1 MEKEQLTKA
10 ELGLLC
16 QILERNISD
25 NDVFLNCYWDKS
37 MYDWKITKINLALK
51 LNRIK
56 EKM

>member
-1 MEKEQLTKA
+1 MEKEQLTKG

-25 NDVFLNCYWDKS
+25 NDVFLNCYYDQS

-56 EKM
+56 ESM